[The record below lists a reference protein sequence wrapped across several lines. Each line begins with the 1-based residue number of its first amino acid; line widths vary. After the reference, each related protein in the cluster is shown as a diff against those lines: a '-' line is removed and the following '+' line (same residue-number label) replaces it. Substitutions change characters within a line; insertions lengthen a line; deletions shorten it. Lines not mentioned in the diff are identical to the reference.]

1 MRLQELPIL
10 NLMYG
15 NMTII
20 DDGSVLKKV
29 NITWMQNNEYVSYL
43 LGGKD
48 ITIPRLNVLRDIQF
62 SSLSM
67 FDSNSMNQIRQSVR
81 LKVLYGNNR

>member
-29 NITWMQNNEYVSYL
+29 NIRWMQNNEYVSYL

-48 ITIPRLNVLRDIQF
+48 IRIIRLKVLRGIELY
-62 SSLSM
+62 SLSM
-67 FDSNSMNQIRQSVR
+67 LQSIGNNQIRESVR

>member
-1 MRLQELPIL
+1 
-10 NLMYG
+10 MYG

-29 NITWMQNNEYVSYL
+29 NIRWMQNKEVISYL

-48 ITIPRLNVLRDIQF
+48 IRIPRLYDSLRGIE
-62 SSLSM
+62 LNTISM
-67 FDSNSMNQIRQSVR
+67 LQSIGNNQIRESVR

>member
-1 MRLQELPIL
+1 
-10 NLMYG
+10 
-15 NMTII
+15 MTII

-29 NITWMQNNEYVSYL
+29 NIRWMQNNEYVSYL

-48 ITIPRLNVLRDIQF
+48 IRIIRLKVLRGIELY
-62 SSLSM
+62 SLSM
-67 FDSNSMNQIRQSVR
+67 LQSIGNNQIRESVR

>member
-1 MRLQELPIL
+1 
-10 NLMYG
+10 MYG

-29 NITWMQNNEYVSYL
+29 NIRWMQNNEYVSYL

-48 ITIPRLNVLRDIQF
+48 IRIIRLKVLRGIELY
-62 SSLSM
+62 SLSM
-67 FDSNSMNQIRQSVR
+67 LQSIGNNQIRESVR